1 MTNRFFFKDVNNEG
15 SFDYKLNGNGN
26 HAPPA
31 EQRQG
36 TLNEQLSYWKGQKR
50 RISQEE
56 YLEETLLE
64 NAAFQ
69 LATIEIEKY
78 KAVGE
83 PSKSKE
89 YSEIKTY
96 FNGSA
101 NKIAYGSLLY
111 TKYYDKKL
119 LKKTI
124 VSSLLAM
131 THKASGDMV
140 NECVQ
145 KGYVMNINARE
156 HQASPYFIQAYLD
169 YVKEQIR
176 YMLPQFNKLQSML
189 NATKMSQGANN
200 NDTR

>member
-1 MTNRFFFKDVNNEG
+1 MTNRHFFESVNNEG
-15 SFDYKLNGNGN
+15 SFNYKLNGNIN

-50 RISQEE
+50 RISKE
-56 YLEETLLE
+56 YVEKSLLE

-78 KAVGE
+78 KAVGK
-83 PSKSKE
+83 PTKSKE

-96 FNGSA
+96 FNRSA

-111 TKYYDKKL
+111 TNFFNNKL

-124 VSSLLAM
+124 VSSMLEM
-131 THKASGDMV
+131 THKAAGDMV
-140 NECVQ
+140 NECAH
-145 KGYVMNINARE
+145 KGYVINVNARE
-156 HQASPYFIQAYLD
+156 HCASPYFIEAYLD
-169 YVKEQIR
+169 YVKEQIQ
-176 YMLPQFNKLQSML
+176 YMLPQFNKLQCLL
-189 NATKMSQGANN
+189 NATKISQSANN

>member
-1 MTNRFFFKDVNNEG
+1 MKNTHILESVNNEG
-15 SFDYKLNGNGN
+15 SFNYKLNGNIN

-64 NAAFQ
+64 NAAFE

-78 KAVGE
+78 KTVGK

-89 YSEIKTY
+89 YTEIKTY
-96 FNGSA
+96 FSGTA
-101 NKIAYGSLLY
+101 NKVAYASLLY
-111 TKYYDKKL
+111 TSYFNNKL
-119 LKKTI
+119 LKKKI
-124 VSSLLAM
+124 VSSTLEM
-131 THKASGDMV
+131 THKAAGDMV
-140 NECVQ
+140 NECVD
-145 KGYVMNINARE
+145 KGYVINVNARE
-156 HQASPYFIQAYLD
+156 HCASPYFIEAYLD
-169 YVKEQIR
+169 YVKKQIQD
-176 YMLPQFNKLQSML
+176 MLPQFNKFQCLL
-189 NATKMSQGANN
+189 NATKISQSANN

>member
-1 MTNRFFFKDVNNEG
+1 MTNRLLKSVNDEG
-15 SFDYKLNGNGN
+15 SFDYKLNGNSN

-78 KAVGE
+78 KTVGK

-89 YSEIKTY
+89 YTEIKTY
-96 FNGSA
+96 FSGTA
-101 NKIAYGSLLY
+101 NKVAYASLLY
-111 TKYYDKKL
+111 TNYFNNKL

-124 VSSLLAM
+124 VSSLLEM
-131 THKASGDMV
+131 THKAAGDMV
-140 NECVQ
+140 NECVN
-145 KGYVMNINARE
+145 KGYVINMNARE
-156 HQASPYFIQAYLD
+156 HQATPYFISAYLD
-169 YVKEQIR
+169 YVKEQIK
-176 YMLPQFNKLQSML
+176 YMLPQFNKLQSLL
-189 NATKMSQGANN
+189 NATKISQSANN

>member
-26 HAPPA
+26 HAPPE

-78 KAVGE
+78 KQHWDNFNVDLYIKYLIAKTLQNE
-83 PSKSKE
+83 E
-89 YSEIKTY
+89 EIDR
-96 FNGSA
+96 F
-101 NKIAYGSLLY
+101 
-111 TKYYDKKL
+111 
-119 LKKTI
+119 
-124 VSSLLAM
+124 
-131 THKASGDMV
+131 
-140 NECVQ
+140 
-145 KGYVMNINARE
+145 R
-156 HQASPYFIQAYLD
+156 
-169 YVKEQIR
+169 R
-176 YMLPQFNKLQSML
+176 
-189 NATKMSQGANN
+189 
-200 NDTR
+200 

>member
-50 RISQEE
+50 NMSQEE
-56 YLEETLLE
+56 YVEKSLLE

-69 LATIEIEKY
+69 LATIEMEKY
-78 KAVGE
+78 KAVGK

-89 YSEIKTY
+89 YTEIKTY

-124 VSSLLAM
+124 VSSKLEI
-131 THKASGDMV
+131 THKAAGDMV
-140 NECVQ
+140 NECVH

-156 HQASPYFIQAYLD
+156 HQASPYFIKAYLD
-169 YVKEQIR
+169 YVKEQIQ
-176 YMLPQFNKLQSML
+176 YMLPQINDLQSMF
-189 NATKMSQGANN
+189 NATKMTQAANN
-200 NDTR
+200 SDTR